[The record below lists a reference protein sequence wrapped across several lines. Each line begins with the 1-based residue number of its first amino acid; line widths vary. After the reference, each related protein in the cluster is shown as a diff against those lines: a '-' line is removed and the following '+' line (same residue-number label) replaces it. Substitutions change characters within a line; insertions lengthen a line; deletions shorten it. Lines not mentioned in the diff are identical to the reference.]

1 MAAVTPARPPPS
13 DVTGAQSS
21 TRATCTAVDDHARLA
36 CAKILADER
45 NDSAAGFWQP
55 ARRLPPAVSR
65 CIAEEMA
72 RPVENPLK
80 GSCLDPC

>member
-1 MAAVTPARPPPS
+1 MREHGFLPI
-13 DVTGAQSS
+13 
-21 TRATCTAVDDHARLA
+21 DHA
-36 CAKILADER
+36 
-45 NDSAAGFWQP
+45 AGG
-55 ARRLPPAVSR
+55 